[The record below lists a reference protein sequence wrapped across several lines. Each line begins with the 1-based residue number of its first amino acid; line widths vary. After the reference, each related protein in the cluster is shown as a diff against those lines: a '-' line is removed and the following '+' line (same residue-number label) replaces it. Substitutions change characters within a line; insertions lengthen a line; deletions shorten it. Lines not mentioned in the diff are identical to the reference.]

1 MKYFAC
7 ILTVLFSVSTC
18 VSLAQA
24 DSTKSSSPQTL
35 TLEDGSQMEFE
46 YLTDNPNKLSW
57 ASVAIHPISFLN
69 TSPRSGAFA
78 FSGSLVIRPT
88 HWLSIEGRYTQ
99 LTGEH
104 DNYDPYSDK
113 VNRTSLTRTRE
124 LMVQSHITLLSSTNK
139 TDREIDL
146 KSESDSGQETE
157 YEMNVPFKVKHS
169 LDFDLGYNY
178 ITVPYFVADSAEDA
192 PWDAYTFDRFLVAS
206 PQYHNASAGLS
217 YTRDKSYSFSLNG
230 NNRSRMGHMRV
241 YGFVTY
247 TLESDFDYLKQVVQT
262 SNPHTT
268 EKEIDGSPSKSY
280 DINKIGWRVGWEQ
293 DLYFPNSRF
302 AINLGVE
309 FGQRPHYANTTDYR
323 GREVTDN
330 SKFVLV
336 RVGLRFA
343 ALLRK

>member
-1 MKYFAC
+1 MRIFTILLAAFISLPTFAQ
-7 ILTVLFSVSTC
+7 T
-18 VSLAQA
+18 
-24 DSTKSSSPQTL
+24 DSTEQDYKPKTL
-35 TLEDGSQMEFE
+35 TLEDGSEMEFE
-46 YLTDNPNKLSW
+46 YLSDDPNKLPW
-57 ASVAIHPISFLN
+57 VSVAMHPISFLN
-69 TSPRSGAFA
+69 TSPKSGAFA

-104 DNYDPYSDK
+104 KEVDAHDTQINY
-113 VNRTSLTRTRE
+113 TSLTRTRE

-139 TDREIDL
+139 TDREIDI
-146 KSESDSGQETE
+146 KSESENGQETE
-157 YEMNVPFKVKHS
+157 YEMNVPFKIKHS

-178 ITVPYFVADSAEDA
+178 ITVPYFVADSSYESD
-192 PWDAYTFDRFLVAS
+192 PPDGIGFYRYFVTS
-206 PQYHNASAGLS
+206 PEYHNAQAGFS
-217 YTRDKSYSFSLNG
+217 YTRDKSYSFNLDDSKH
-230 NNRSRMGHMRV
+230 SRLGHMRV

-247 TLESDFDYLKQVVQT
+247 TLESDFEYLQQYV
-262 SNPHTT
+262 SYWNPHTT
-268 EKEIDGSPSKSY
+268 ETEFEGSPANSY

-309 FGQRPHYANTTDYR
+309 FGQRPHFANTTDYR